1 MLKSGDIVEISTS
14 VHQKPSKDWLNFVN
28 SNDKLTSKG
37 DYKEFKKK
45 EFKKKTID
53 LHGYSLED
61 ANNLIHDFILK
72 CFKEKVSKIIVITG
86 KGSRSQNIND
96 PYKSK
101 DLSILKHSVPNYIQS
116 NIDLMKIIREIDF
129 DQVKDNFSGSFDI
142 FLK

>member
-1 MLKSGDIVEISTS
+1 MKKKIS
-14 VHQKPSKDWLNFVN
+14 QKDKKDWFNFVN

-37 DYKEFKKK
+37 DLKEFKKK

-61 ANNLIHDFILK
+61 ANDLIHDFILK
-72 CFKEKVSKIIVITG
+72 CFKEKVSKIIIITG
-86 KGSRSQNIND
+86 KGSRSKNIND

-101 DLSILKHSVPNYIQS
+101 DLSILKYSVPNYIQS

-142 FLK
+142 TLK

>member
-1 MLKSGDIVEISTS
+1 MNSRISD
-14 VHQKPSKDWLNFVN
+14 KDKKDWENFL
-28 SNDKLTSKG
+28 SSKESLPNK
-37 DYKEFKKK
+37 DSEQSQQNTKKIIN
-45 EFKKKTID
+45 FD

-72 CFKEKVSKIIVITG
+72 CYKEKISKIIVITG

-142 FLK
+142 ILK

>member
-1 MLKSGDIVEISTS
+1 MKKKIS
-14 VHQKPSKDWLNFVN
+14 QKDKKDWLNFVN

-72 CFKEKVSKIIVITG
+72 NVAMSSSST
-86 KGSRSQNIND
+86 
-96 PYKSK
+96 
-101 DLSILKHSVPNYIQS
+101 L
-116 NIDLMKIIREIDF
+116 
-129 DQVKDNFSGSFDI
+129 
-142 FLK
+142 

>member
-1 MLKSGDIVEISTS
+1 MKKKIS
-14 VHQKPSKDWLNFVN
+14 QKDKKDWLNFVN
-28 SNDKLTSKG
+28 SKDKLTSKE
-37 DYKEFKKK
+37 DYKKFRNREFKKK
-45 EFKKKTID
+45 IID
-53 LHGYSLED
+53 LHGYSLKD

-142 FLK
+142 ILK